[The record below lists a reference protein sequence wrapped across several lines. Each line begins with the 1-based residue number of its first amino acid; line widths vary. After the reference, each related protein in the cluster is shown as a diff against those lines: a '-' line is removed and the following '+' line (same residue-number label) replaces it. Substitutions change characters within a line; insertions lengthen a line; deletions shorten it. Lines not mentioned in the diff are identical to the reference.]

1 MKLSE
6 WVRFYRVNR
15 GFSLQELADAW
26 GISKPYI
33 ALIERGFNPQTGK
46 PVVLSEGMI
55 KKIAAGTGRSL
66 MELAKEVDDI
76 DLTLVIGQINNDEAK
91 ILSAYRNLNLTD
103 KQLFRRLLSA
113 FLVQP
118 AGAVDL

>member
-6 WVRFYRVNR
+6 WVRFYRVSR

-46 PVVLSEGMI
+46 PVALSESMI

-66 MELAKEVDDI
+66 TELAEEVDDI

-91 ILSAYRNLNLTD
+91 VLSAYRNLNLTY